1 MGHEQEWLNSCVDR
15 QLIELNVKTLKGT
28 SSSEYLLYSD
38 ELTRR
43 NNGRLSNSILKRYE
57 HVEEGGWW
65 CSGIDVMTG
74 SSDLWGCFKPDKP
87 RFNHDKNRIIRYE
100 HPPKTPTGIFALRVP
115 LHLWRRIAER
125 YNIEFRLEMVDK
137 SQSCLLYTS
146 PSPRDS

>member
-65 CSGIDVMTG
+65 RTCWLR
-74 SSDLWGCFKPDKP
+74 SSSRK
-87 RFNHDKNRIIRYE
+87 R
-100 HPPKTPTGIFALRVP
+100 
-115 LHLWRRIAER
+115 
-125 YNIEFRLEMVDK
+125 
-137 SQSCLLYTS
+137 S
-146 PSPRDS
+146 PWL